1 MNLANLK
8 IEIQQ
13 MQNQWH
19 KLLFLCNGGVLTEQ
33 LLSADKN
40 IEVLNLN
47 LLLSEALLEKTKS
60 KYPLYVEEIVQNLT
74 LDGSKT
80 YVLQHIDILFDPVL
94 QTHPIRLLE
103 NLSKRNRLIVIWPG
117 TYENETFKYA
127 ESGHPEYFICS
138 NFEGKVIIN

>member
-13 MQNQWH
+13 LKDQWH
-19 KLLFLCNGGVLTEQ
+19 KLLFLSNNREFVNHLINT
-33 LLSADKN
+33 DKN

-47 LLLSEALLEKTKS
+47 LLLSEALLDIPKS
-60 KYPLYVEEIVQNLT
+60 KYPLYVEDIIRKLFHDST
-74 LDGSKT
+74 KT
-80 YVLQHIDILFDPVL
+80 YVLNHIDILFDPAL

-103 NLSKRNRLIVIWPG
+103 NISKLNMLVVIWPG
-117 TYENETFKYA
+117 TFENGLLKYA

-138 NFEGKVIIN
+138 DFEGKLILN